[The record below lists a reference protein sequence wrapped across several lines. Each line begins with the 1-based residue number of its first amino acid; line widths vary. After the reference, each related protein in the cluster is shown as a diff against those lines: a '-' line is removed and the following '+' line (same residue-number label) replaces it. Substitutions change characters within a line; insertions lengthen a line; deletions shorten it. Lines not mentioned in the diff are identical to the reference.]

1 MSLRCLTAWEQNLDS
16 KSTDNWNWSKKCL
29 RSFFFFEGRLIMH
42 QFSDRIF
49 QRMEF
54 LMFLFPS
61 HLFIALSSAISQL
74 FLYIYEN
81 WGFGIRCDLIN
92 NIYASKIGKDNA
104 KRSMQQEEVKWK
116 KKKIPHFFSF
126 VMLCRPKRIVNWMPN
141 DFSMDAKFNTRS
153 ATII

>member
-1 MSLRCLTAWEQNLDS
+1 MSLRCLIAWEQNSDS

-42 QFSDRIF
+42 QFSGQIF
-49 QRMEF
+49 QRTEF

-61 HLFIALSSAISQL
+61 HLFNCDLTTL
-74 FLYIYEN
+74 FSYIFES
-81 WGFGIRCDLIN
+81 WGLGIRCDLIN

-104 KRSMQQEEVKWK
+104 KRSMQREEVKWK
-116 KKKIPHFFSF
+116 KKKFLTFSLLLCFLQTKENCKLNAERFFNGCEIQYPLS
-126 VMLCRPKRIVNWMPN
+126 
-141 DFSMDAKFNTRS
+141 S